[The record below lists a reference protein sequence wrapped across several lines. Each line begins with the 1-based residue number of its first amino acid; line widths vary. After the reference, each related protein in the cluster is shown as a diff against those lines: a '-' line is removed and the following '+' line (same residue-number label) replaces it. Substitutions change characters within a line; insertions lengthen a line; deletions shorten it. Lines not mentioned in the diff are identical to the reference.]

1 MEILFFTLLPAIVVI
16 CFIYFSNKFAEL
28 KFSIL
33 KALILGILICF
44 PAGHLNTLAIQT
56 FGNKDEVNDA
66 LVTGFMAGGLVEEL
80 LKFGV
85 LYLYLPTK
93 KIIRRYDIVIYALFI
108 SLGFAVYENFGY
120 VFAKKYSEI
129 SFEVAFARAFTA
141 VPMHIFNG
149 IIMGY
154 FYEFYVLTKNKK
166 FLGYTILLPIFLHG
180 CYNFFCFGNP
190 FISKA
195 IILMMIFLAYNL
207 NIQSKAAYK

>member
-80 LKFGV
+80 LKFG
-85 LYLYLPTK
+85 
-93 KIIRRYDIVIYALFI
+93 ALFI